1 MFMFLYCV
9 LLLKGEIRCDLIRSF
24 SLSLPTRARKFDTTE
39 RTLTVRGIRKRN
51 CWLLVHYLIVSFKVI
66 YTVSNFLV
74 LFHSDSTQ
82 KKQVKDFWSLFSLTV
97 CEIQTSQDYI
107 LNEQFFGKQLRHG
120 NRFVCIIMWFVVI
133 ICFLELPD
141 AIQSI

>member
-24 SLSLPTRARKFDTTE
+24 SLSLPTRTRKLDTTE
-39 RTLTVRGIRKRN
+39 WTLTVRGIGKRN
-51 CWLLVHYLIVSFKVI
+51 CWLLVHYLIVSFKL
-66 YTVSNFLV
+66 YTLYQIFSFFFILTAV
-74 LFHSDSTQ
+74 

-107 LNEQFFGKQLRHG
+107 LDEQFFGKQLRHG